1 VAPEQPPQ
9 RSRRGPLLR
18 SEHFTLALPRPSGTE
33 SPDTQGIE
41 LLMAI
46 PKRQLKRAVDRNT
59 VRRVAREAWRAAT
72 RRNAANEP
80 AQPQPGQAAAS
91 PTALLRLVSRPQG
104 FALLAQG
111 ARKRLWRTELDHLMA
126 GAASRRAAP

>member
-1 VAPEQPPQ
+1 MAPEQPPQ

-72 RRNAANEP
+72 RQSAAEP
-80 AQPQPGQAAAS
+80 AQAQAGQATAS

-111 ARKRLWRTELDHLMA
+111 ARKRLWRAELDDLMT
-126 GAASRRAAP
+126 GAAARRATP